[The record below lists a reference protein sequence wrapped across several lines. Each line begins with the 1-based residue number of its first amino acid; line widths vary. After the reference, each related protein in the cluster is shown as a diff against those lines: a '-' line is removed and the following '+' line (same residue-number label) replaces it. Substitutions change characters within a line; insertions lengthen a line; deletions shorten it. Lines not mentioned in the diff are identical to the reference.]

1 MRRVVFLVPVLAM
14 SLVACSGSKSNP
26 AASSSKPPVSA
37 AASTT
42 SAAPGSSAPV
52 STVPATTAAPTSAV
66 ASVVPSVAA
75 STAPSVGAPSSAPA
89 PTSAAATTS
98 AAPAKPDVKKQVIA
112 LTDLPAGWLRDTA
125 GSGSDAG
132 DPACFKAVDDKK
144 DKPAARA
151 QVNYKASA
159 EGLPAVQEQVAYE
172 PKKSVAALTRAKN
185 ALDKCGAI
193 SLVTNGTTLKG
204 SMSPMSFPTVGDASA
219 AYQLVLS
226 GVVTNTRVT
235 VGFDLLLFRVGDEDV
250 ALFYTSLGAPL
261 LTEFEAVAKLAVGKI
276 QGAGGT
282 LS

>member
-1 MRRVVFLVPVLAM
+1 MRRVVFLVPVLAL
-14 SLVACSGSKSNP
+14 SLAACSGSKSAP
-26 AASSSKPPVSA
+26 AASSSTPISGAATTSVTATSGTPAAASTAPATSAAAVSPAPPSA
-37 AASTT
+37 AASTAP
-42 SAAPGSSAPV
+42 AAPS
-52 STVPATTAAPTSAV
+52 TAAP
-66 ASVVPSVAA
+66 SVPPSTAAAA
-75 STAPSVGAPSSAPA
+75 STTP
-89 PTSAAATTS
+89 
-98 AAPAKPDVKKQVIA
+98 AAPAKPDPKKQVIA
-112 LTDLPAGWLRDTA
+112 LTDLPAGWLLDKA

-132 DPACFKAVDDKK
+132 DPACFKAVDDQK

-193 SLVTNGTTLKG
+193 SLVTNGTSLKG
-204 SMSPMSFPTVGDASA
+204 SMSAMSFPTVGDASA
-219 AYQLVLS
+219 AYQLELS
-226 GVVTNTRVT
+226 GVVSSTRVT

-250 ALFYTSLGAPL
+250 ALFYTSLGTPV